1 MFWKYKNAPSMNSW
15 DCNFWIWTKFCGLQ
29 LVIYL
34 FFVLAYWA
42 LPFKWTWNVLKYGY
56 IFSLSHKVNKCF
68 VMLYG
73 LSHVCWEIARQWDHR
88 NFEYNVTITLQPY
101 LPPSRHF
108 THGKVHQE
116 FTFALMDFESKS
128 LHLYSNHFVSSYL
141 ALAKIIDLLWKMDN
155 ILLLLPHVT

>member
-1 MFWKYKNAPSMNSW
+1 MGLEFSEYEQNFAA
-15 DCNFWIWTKFCGLQ
+15 CN
-29 LVIYL
+29 YL
-34 FFVLAYWA
+34 FIY
-42 LPFKWTWNVLKYGY
+42 
-56 IFSLSHKVNKCF
+56 FSLRHIGHCPSNELEMCWNMATFFPYHIRSKCF

-141 ALAKIIDLLWKMDN
+141 DLAKIIDLLWKMDS
-155 ILLLLPHVT
+155 ILL